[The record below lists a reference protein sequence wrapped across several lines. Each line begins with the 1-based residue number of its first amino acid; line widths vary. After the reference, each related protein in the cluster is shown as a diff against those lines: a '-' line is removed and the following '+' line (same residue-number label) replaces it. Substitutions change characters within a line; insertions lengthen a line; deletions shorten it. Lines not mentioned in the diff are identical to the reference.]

1 MKKVSYMYD
10 SLKTRIKTE
19 YPIYLLAFVFI
30 LIADFIGQK
39 RIPVGKGA
47 FIIFPIFFA
56 IILGVLS
63 GPQVLKVLDNK
74 KVKVASK
81 LVIVAIL
88 PFIAKLGIN
97 AGASIMVVLKAG
109 PALLLQ
115 EFGNLG
121 TIFLS
126 MPVALLLGLKLES
139 IGACHS
145 INRETNLALMQD
157 MFGPDSPEAR
167 GSLSVYIV
175 GGMVG
180 TIYFG
185 FMASMIASTGLFHPF
200 ALGMSSGVG
209 AGIMMASAVASL
221 SEMMPAFAEEI
232 SALAA
237 TSETLSGI
245 TGIYV
250 AIFVGIP
257 ICKFLYKH
265 LEPRLGRV
273 TKAGR
278 RAAEEL
284 ALPGTAAAAA
294 KEKPMQLVRE
304 VEDCLDNEQADT
316 GIIQPDHALTCE
328 DTRSV
333 SESKTEK
340 ED

>member
-1 MKKVSYMYD
+1 MKKKITYMYT
-10 SLKTRIKTE
+10 SLGQRIKSE
-19 YPIYLLAFVFI
+19 WPIYLLAFGFI
-30 LIADFIGQK
+30 IVADLIGQHK
-39 RIPVGKGA
+39 IPVGKGS

-56 IILGVLS
+56 IILGILS
-63 GPQVLKVLDNK
+63 GPQVFKVLDNK
-74 KVKVASK
+74 KVQAASK

-97 AGASIMVVLKAG
+97 AGANIMVVLRAG

-115 EFGNLG
+115 ELGNLA
-121 TIFLS
+121 TIFLAL
-126 MPVALLLGLKLES
+126 PVALLLGLKRES
-139 IGACHS
+139 IGATHS

-185 FMASMIASTGLFHPF
+185 FMASMIASTGLFHPY

-209 AGIMMASAVASL
+209 AGIMMASAVASV
-221 SEMMPAFAEEI
+221 SEVLPAFAEEI

-237 TSETLSGI
+237 TSETLSGA

-250 AIFVGIP
+250 AIFIGIP
-257 ICKFLYKH
+257 ICNWLYKH

-284 ALPGTAAAAA
+284 GLTAIAAQPLPDESGVEIA
-294 KEKPMQLVRE
+294 QE
-304 VEDCLDNEQADT
+304 VETCLDNEQADT
-316 GIIQPDHALTCE
+316 GVIQADQALTCE
-328 DTRSV
+328 DSV
-333 SESKTEK
+333 PVSGN
-340 ED
+340 DQ